1 MKKKKSDVGVA
12 TVERKKEKTWLM
24 SKESS
29 SYPKQFKV
37 FGGTHM
43 AVHFDTS
50 VSVLVVLVVVVIII
64 VVIGQFSVVT
74 VGGTSDPSSQGLV
87 IKVILVESIVSIV
100 DIDILRVSE

>member
-1 MKKKKSDVGVA
+1 
-12 TVERKKEKTWLM
+12 
-24 SKESS
+24 
-29 SYPKQFKV
+29 
-37 FGGTHM
+37 
-43 AVHFDTS
+43 
-50 VSVLVVLVVVVIII
+50 LVVLVVVVI